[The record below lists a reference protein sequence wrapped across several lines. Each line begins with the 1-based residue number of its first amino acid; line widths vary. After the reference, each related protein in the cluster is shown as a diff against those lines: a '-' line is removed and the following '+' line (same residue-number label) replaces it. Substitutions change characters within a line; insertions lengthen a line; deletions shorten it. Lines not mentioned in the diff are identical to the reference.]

1 MRAQSRVILTGRY
14 FFLLASLV
22 VLGLLYPVLL
32 EGRAG
37 RVVWTVALW
46 MVLCGGWRAIQPHP
60 RIRAVGVGLVIAALC
75 AGAWYVVAAEHANA
89 PLIMFAATNFAFLGL
104 TSMVLL
110 VDVLGSDNDDVD
122 VDKIFGVV
130 CAYIVIGLAFAF
142 LFLLVHALQPSLGA
156 VTPKPNEPFLLDYL
170 YFSFST
176 LTTVGYGD
184 LAPVG
189 AFARLFAA
197 VEAVTGMLYVTI
209 VVARLVGLHIAQRP
223 SRHE

>member
-1 MRAQSRVILTGRY
+1 MRAQPRVILAGRY

-32 EGRAG
+32 EGRGG

-46 MVLCGGWRAIQPHP
+46 LVLCGGWRAIQPHP
-60 RIRAVGVGLVIAALC
+60 RIRAAGVALVIAALC
-75 AGAWYVVAAEHANA
+75 AGAWHLVTAEGATA

-104 TSMVLL
+104 TAMVLL
-110 VDVLGSDNDDVD
+110 VDVLGGDDDVVD

-156 VTPKPNEPFLLDYL
+156 VTPTPQEPFLVDYL

-189 AFARLFAA
+189 AFSRLFAS

-223 SRHE
+223 PRRE